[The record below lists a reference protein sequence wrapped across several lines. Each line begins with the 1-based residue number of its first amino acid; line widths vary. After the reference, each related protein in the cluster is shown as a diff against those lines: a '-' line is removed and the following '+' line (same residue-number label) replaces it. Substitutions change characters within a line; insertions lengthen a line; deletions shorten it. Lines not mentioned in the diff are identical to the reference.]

1 MILSFISLLED
12 EEPSDVEGEGEDDSS
27 SVNSDEFY
35 DAEDEP
41 AITENV
47 VTSPSVSIPAAEGDP
62 SGELIIARKLLQF
75 YID

>member
-1 MILSFISLLED
+1 MTSFLLFISLLED

-41 AITENV
+41 VTAENV

-62 SGELIIARKLLQF
+62 SGELIIDIKSL
-75 YID
+75 